1 MKSRITHIYGSLTP
15 DALVTVWLAV
25 WWVLNLIEAGC
36 TELANDEAY

>member
-15 DALVTVWLAV
+15 DALVAVWLAV

-36 TELANDEAY
+36 TELANDEA